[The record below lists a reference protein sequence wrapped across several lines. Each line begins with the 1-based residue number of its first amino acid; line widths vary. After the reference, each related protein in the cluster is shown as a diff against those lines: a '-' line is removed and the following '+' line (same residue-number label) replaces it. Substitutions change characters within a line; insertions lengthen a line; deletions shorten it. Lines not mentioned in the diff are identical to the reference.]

1 MSGEAKFL
9 QKYTLKSGSL
19 LQFTDTEVE
28 SAYMEQAVGQNAG
41 RVKIAT
47 TFLFFLLVIVH
58 IYEFV
63 VLAAGSMQ
71 YYNPSFLGVV
81 GFVRISWF
89 ILLLLF
95 RRTPKK
101 YLEVG
106 LCTLQT
112 YLLCTIFGLN
122 AFRLKR
128 HSLVDM
134 PPGGD
139 YFAVWLNCDD
149 DLAIHSRDMFLM
161 LWIMFGE
168 AFFNAI
174 VPIRVIF
181 SWIPL
186 MCVSILFSSI
196 LIFPS
201 LRLDDG
207 GGTALVLIAL
217 VACSLIIWVSRF
229 LDEKKDRKL
238 WALTRIREAE
248 FSWQHEL
255 VQLVFPIVVHVE
267 DGCLKELSLVQEHF
281 GSQVTELAHLPSK
294 WRDGTSVLEIE
305 ELVKEVEAT
314 GHPAKRN
321 MLIKPEGTERLI
333 DSSVCACKNKHDG
346 NGVILGFQ
354 VKDHW
359 LDSGDGLVR
368 DVVSDLAHDL
378 ESGTGSGTEGQSE
391 LSFVSSTSGTGLQ
404 DGRRVTF
411 ENASTEMAEKRA
423 CFARRDK
430 KIDQRI
436 AFQLRTHQVARDPSA
451 TSEDPRSIWAGYGDQ
466 LLDNACRA
474 PHDARGSAQSGRSR
488 KP

>member
-1 MSGEAKFL
+1 MLVAKSSMPGEMKRL
-9 QKYTLKSGSL
+9 QKYSLKGAGL
-19 LQFTDTEVE
+19 LQFTDPEVE
-28 SAYMEQAVGQNAG
+28 SAYKEEVDARNVAKV
-41 RVKIAT
+41 RLAT
-47 TFLFFLLVIVH
+47 EFLIFLLVIVH

-139 YFAVWLNCDD
+139 YFSVWLNCDD

-196 LIFPS
+196 L
-201 LRLDDG
+201 R
-207 GGTALVLIAL
+207 
-217 VACSLIIWVSRF
+217 W
-229 LDEKKDRKL
+229 
-238 WALTRIREAE
+238 
-248 FSWQHEL
+248 H
-255 VQLVFPIVVHVE
+255 
-267 DGCLKELSLVQEHF
+267 
-281 GSQVTELAHLPSK
+281 
-294 WRDGTSVLEIE
+294 
-305 ELVKEVEAT
+305 
-314 GHPAKRN
+314 
-321 MLIKPEGTERLI
+321 
-333 DSSVCACKNKHDG
+333 
-346 NGVILGFQ
+346 
-354 VKDHW
+354 
-359 LDSGDGLVR
+359 
-368 DVVSDLAHDL
+368 
-378 ESGTGSGTEGQSE
+378 
-391 LSFVSSTSGTGLQ
+391 
-404 DGRRVTF
+404 
-411 ENASTEMAEKRA
+411 
-423 CFARRDK
+423 
-430 KIDQRI
+430 
-436 AFQLRTHQVARDPSA
+436 
-451 TSEDPRSIWAGYGDQ
+451 
-466 LLDNACRA
+466 
-474 PHDARGSAQSGRSR
+474 
-488 KP
+488 